1 MSKDFLER
9 EDNLEAEV
17 QKIKLY
23 AVRNKEGNWFR
34 AKGYGGYGK
43 TWTCD
48 IKRARLY
55 AKITPARSQVT
66 FFANKWPEYGIPDIV
81 EFSIGEVKILDET
94 ERVKKKQKEKI
105 EYEKKQKILRQEWQT
120 KRAKEKLLKAQE
132 ELDRLGA

>member
-55 AKITPARSQVT
+55 AKIAPARSQVT